1 MLWPEECGGLQSM
14 GLQRDTDTHTHTYMP
29 PPTHTHTP
37 TPLSVAEMSVQAKV
51 QVDIESASYLEN
63 GERLLRNKE
72 SERKLGRVVVHKE
85 SLAFGN

>member
-1 MLWPEECGGLQSM
+1 M
-14 GLQRDTDTHTHTYMP
+14 GLQRDTDTHTHTYIP

-37 TPLSVAEMSVQAKV
+37 TPLSVAEMSVQAKD
-51 QVDIESASYLEN
+51 QVDIERASNQEN

-85 SLAFGN
+85 SLSFRN